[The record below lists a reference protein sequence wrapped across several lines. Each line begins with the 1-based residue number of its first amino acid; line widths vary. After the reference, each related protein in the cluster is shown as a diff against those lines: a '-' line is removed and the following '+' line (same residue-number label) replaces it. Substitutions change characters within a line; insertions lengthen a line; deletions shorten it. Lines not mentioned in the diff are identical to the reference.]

1 MSTQDNTPE
10 TGTEPSALNE
20 VLHQAIDAVVTID
33 QANQVTFFNPA
44 AERLWG
50 YDADEVIGQNVKILV
65 PEIIRGQ
72 HDDMVNANRTTGV
85 DKIVGTSREVE
96 VHRKD
101 GTVAWGLLSLS
112 RVKNANG
119 DTHYTAFVKDVTADR
134 RRREMIRQTLDQAL
148 DAVVTIDSD
157 NNVTFFNPAAET
169 LWGYDADEVMGKN
182 VRMLVP
188 QVHQAQHDNFVNANR
203 TTGVNKIVGTGRE
216 VEVHRKDGSLLWG
229 LLTLSKLEFDGE
241 INYTAFVKDVTA
253 EKRSREMITQTLTQ
267 ALDAVVTI
275 DGDNNVTFFNPAAE
289 TLWGYSA
296 NEVIGKNVRMLVP
309 SIHQSQHDNFVNANR
324 TTGVNKIVG
333 TGREVEVHRKDGSV
347 GWGFLSLSKVKV
359 GDEIS
364 YTAFVRD
371 INEEVRLRGEAERER
386 RRLIDGVVTDAS
398 ELLQAIARGDLRT
411 RMTGEY
417 GEDFESL
424 TTAINDCANSLS
436 EIVTEIRSAAVSIES
451 GAQEV
456 LNSNHQLNERTE
468 SQASALEETSA
479 SMEEMT
485 QSVASNATNAREV
498 ESLTEGAVKVATEGN
513 TVVGSAI
520 EATHSI
526 RESSERIGDITNV
539 INEIAFQTNLLAL
552 NASIEAARAGEHGR
566 GFAVVAQEV
575 RALAQRSADAA
586 KEIKVLIQDSTERVN
601 TGASLVGQ
609 AGERLQE
616 IVKSVDGVNTYVT
629 QIASACAEQAEGINL
644 VSGALVHMDKST
656 QETSGLANAA
666 ANCSR
671 SMSDSARRL
680 SELVQHFELQGEGHG
695 GVVDL
700 GSQHA
705 HDRMAS

>member
-1 MSTQDNTPE
+1 MSNNKSSGNASE
-10 TGTEPSALNE
+10 TSAVNE
-20 VLHQAIDAVVTID
+20 VLHQAIDAVVTI
-33 QANQVTFFNPA
+33 NQKNEVTFFNPA

-50 YDADEVIGQNVKILV
+50 FSADEVIGQNVKMLV
-65 PEIIRGQ
+65 PQIIRDQ
-72 HDDMVNANRTTGV
+72 HDDMVDANRTSGV
-85 DKIVGTSREVE
+85 DKIVGTHREVEVHRKDGSVAWGRLSLSKVIVGDEIHYTAFVADVTEEKRRRELVDQMLTQALDAVVTIDADNNITYFNPAAEALWGYDAEEVMGQNVRMLVPEVHQADHDSYVNANRETGINKIVGSGREVE

-101 GTVAWGLLSLS
+101 GT
-112 RVKNANG
+112 
-119 DTHYTAFVKDVTADR
+119 
-134 RRREMIRQTLDQAL
+134 M
-148 DAVVTIDSD
+148 
-157 NNVTFFNPAAET
+157 
-169 LWGYDADEVMGKN
+169 
-182 VRMLVP
+182 
-188 QVHQAQHDNFVNANR
+188 
-203 TTGVNKIVGTGRE
+203 
-216 VEVHRKDGSLLWG
+216 LWG
-229 LLTLSKLEFDGE
+229 LLTLSKLEFDGQVS
-241 INYTAFVKDVTA
+241 YTAFVKDVTA
-253 EKRSREMITQTLTQ
+253 DKRRREMITQTLTQ

-275 DGDNNVTFFNPAAE
+275 DKDNTVTFFNPAAE
-289 TLWGYSA
+289 QLWGYSA
-296 NEVIGKNVRMLVP
+296 EEVMGQNVRMLVP
-309 SIHQSQHDNFVNANR
+309 AIHQADHDKYVNSNR
-324 TTGVNKIVG
+324 DTGVNKIVG

-347 GWGFLSLSKVKV
+347 GWGFLSLSKVKL
-359 GDEIS
+359 GDEVV

-386 RRLIDGVVTDAS
+386 RRLIDGVVADAS
-398 ELLQAIARGDLRT
+398 HLLQSIARGDLRS
-411 RMTGEY
+411 RMDGDY
-417 GEDFESL
+417 GEDFETL
-424 TTAINDCANSLS
+424 RTAINGCADSLS
-436 EIVTEIRSAAVSIES
+436 SIVMEIRCAADSIEN

-456 LNSNHQLNERTE
+456 LTSNYQLNERTE

-485 QSVASNATNAREV
+485 QSVASNAANAREV
-498 ESLTEGAVKVATEGN
+498 ETLAAGAVDVATDGN

-586 KEIKVLIQDSTERVN
+586 KEIKTLIQDSTERVN

-616 IVKSVDGVNTYVT
+616 IVKSVDGVNSYVT

-680 SELVQHFELQGEGHG
+680 TELVQHFELEGG
-695 GVVDL
+695 PQSSNVVSLD
-700 GSQHA
+700 GSP
-705 HDRMAS
+705 DRGRLAG